1 MGLDLDMFWVDL
13 ELLGRILVDLE
24 FLVWILNFW
33 GWILVVL
40 EFLGGGSWWILNFWW
55 VGLGGS

>member
-33 GWILVVL
+33 VVDLGGSWISRWWILVD
-40 EFLGGGSWWILNFWW
+40 LGFQQDPP
-55 VGLGGS
+55 V